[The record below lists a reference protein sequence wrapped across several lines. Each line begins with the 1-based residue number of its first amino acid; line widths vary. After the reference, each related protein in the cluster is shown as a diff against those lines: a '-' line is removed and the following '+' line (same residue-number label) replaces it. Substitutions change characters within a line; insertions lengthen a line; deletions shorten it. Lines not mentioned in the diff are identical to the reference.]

1 MNKDGKVDIL
11 ASRGH
16 GTGVVWFEAP
26 NWTEHIIDE
35 KMLYPHST
43 DFGDIDGDGDIDLC
57 TVGFGSKVAAWYE
70 NDGTGNFTRRLLSL
84 NQMAYDTMISDL
96 DGDGDNDILVAGQ
109 RSQNVVWFE
118 NSTK

>member
-1 MNKDGKVDIL
+1 
-11 ASRGH
+11 
-16 GTGVVWFEAP
+16 
-26 NWTEHIIDE
+26 
-35 KMLYPHST
+35 MLYPHST

-118 NSTK
+118 NSSNEKN